1 LAFFVDEMIYFLPK
15 QPNKRKFGTR
25 IQTVNS
31 LHLFQSLSDLAF
43 FSAFDQKAKKRDI
56 KLFLSAKNP
65 LSWKK

>member
-1 LAFFVDEMIYFLPK
+1 MIYFLPK
-15 QPNKRKFGTR
+15 QPNKRKFGTC

-56 KLFLSAKNP
+56 KLFLSAKKP
-65 LSWKK
+65 TFLEKIK